1 MEWFMWKQW
10 LIGVLLVVLAVG
22 GAVVYRSMDTSSQVA
37 STKERLA
44 SVVNT
49 VLPKID
55 TVRDQVRAVGSLK
68 ALNAV
73 ELTTEASGRVVEINL
88 KSGRQIEQ
96 GDLLLRLDDRQARAD
111 LGVIEAQLAD
121 AKRQYE
127 RARSLRDKNSISQ
140 SLVDELR
147 TAVEVSEA
155 QRDAAR
161 VRLEDHRIEAPFSGV
176 AGLSNISIGAYVTAG
191 TTITTLDA
199 TSQMELNFSIPERFL
214 GQINSGQK
222 VEAGSPAYPNQLF
235 SGELIELGTRIDEL
249 SRSLPVR
256 AMIDN
261 ADGRLRP
268 GQFMSVSLTLR
279 ERQALVVPEQAVMVR
294 GDEKYVF
301 VAEDGI
307 ARRVSITLG
316 SRMPGHV
323 EIANGL
329 TPEDAVV
336 VTGQDRLSSGD
347 RIRVID
353 DENAIPDNRFT
364 SVLEP

>member
-1 MEWFMWKQW
+1 MWKQW
-10 LIGVLLVVLAVG
+10 LIGLVLLVLAVG
-22 GAVVYRSMDTSSQVA
+22 GAVAYRSFDNSSQTVNVR
-37 STKERLA
+37 ERPA

-55 TVRDQVRAVGSLK
+55 TVRDRVRAVGSLK

-88 KSGRQIEQ
+88 KSGRQVKQ
-96 GDLLLRLDDRQARAD
+96 GDLLLRLDDRQVRAD
-111 LGVIEAQLAD
+111 LGVVEAQLAD
-121 AKRQYE
+121 AQRQYE

-176 AGLSNISIGAYVTAG
+176 AGLSNISIGAYITAG
-191 TTITTLDA
+191 TTIATLDS
-199 TSQMELNFSIPERFL
+199 TSRMELNFSIPERFL

-222 VEAGSPAYPNQLF
+222 VEGGSPAYPDQLF
-235 SGELIELGTRIDEL
+235 SGELVELGTRIDEL

-256 AMIDN
+256 ALIDN
-261 ADGRLRP
+261 AHGQLRP
-268 GQFMSVSLTLR
+268 GQFMSVNLTLR

-294 GDEKYVF
+294 GDEQYVF

-307 ARRVSITLG
+307 ARRVSVTLG
-316 SRMPGHV
+316 SRMPGWV

-329 TPEDAVV
+329 TAEDAVV
-336 VTGQDRLSSGD
+336 VTGQDRLSSGE

-353 DENAIPDNRFT
+353 DENAIPGNRFT
-364 SVLEP
+364 SAQES